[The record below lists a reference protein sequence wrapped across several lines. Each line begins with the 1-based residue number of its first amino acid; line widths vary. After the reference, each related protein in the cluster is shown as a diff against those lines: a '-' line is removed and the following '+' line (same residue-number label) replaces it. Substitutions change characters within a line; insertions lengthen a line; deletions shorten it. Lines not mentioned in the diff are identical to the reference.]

1 MATTITNDIENEVV
15 NITKDLNEDPTVN
28 CEYCSSFK
36 HPGMPCLATFENNVC
51 FVSSRSASSSV
62 VDNKKIKHIS
72 MRCLRYV
79 GSNFLLKSTI
89 YAKCLVLHIIST
101 IAYAYVIY
109 NIVPIPICHHI
120 LILYVPHVLT
130 TYFTQTLTDTLNTY
144 LHNCPFY

>member
-109 NIVPIPICHHI
+109 NIVPTHLSSHIDSICTS
-120 LILYVPHVLT
+120 VLT
-130 TYFTQTLTDTLNTY
+130 TYFTQTLTDTYILT
-144 LHNCPFY
+144 

>member
-79 GSNFLLKSTI
+79 GSK
-89 YAKCLVLHIIST
+89 VIS
-101 IAYAYVIY
+101 YQK
-109 NIVPIPICHHI
+109 VPFMQNAQCYI
-120 LILYVPHVLT
+120 
-130 TYFTQTLTDTLNTY
+130 
-144 LHNCPFY
+144 